1 MLRHLHIQNYALIS
15 RLDIDFEEGFSV
27 LTGETGAGKS
37 IILGALALVLGARA
51 DSKAITDGEDKCII
65 EATFDVQR
73 DNGQCTKD
81 NGQCTKDNVQCTKDN
96 GQSTKEMIIRREL
109 YANGK
114 SRSFVDDSLVTL
126 QELKGLANKLID
138 IHSQHANLLIEN
150 ADFQLEVVD
159 TIACNE
165 AQRSSYSAQYERY
178 TAAVEQLHH
187 LQALAKKSRQDADYI
202 QYRYQLLNEANLQ
215 TGELEELEN
224 EQYQLSHAE
233 EIQAALQTAIEAIQ
247 GEQGSAIEALRMCH
261 LDDAAT
267 ELQERIESTRIE
279 LQDIAEEAERKLS
292 RIEMDPQR
300 LQWVE
305 ERIASLEEL
314 LHKFNAESLDELIA
328 MRDELAEQV
337 NRMDSFEF
345 DIAQAQKAV
354 DTERAALTKAS
365 AALTKSRQ
373 AVLPQICERLIANLK
388 RLGVAHAKVE
398 MPISPT
404 EDFTPNGCDEVQM
417 LFAAN
422 LNQSLRA
429 VSEVASGG
437 EISRLMLCLK
447 ALIASTKGLP
457 TIIFDEIDTGVSG
470 DIATQMASIM
480 REMSAHRQII
490 AITHLPQIAA
500 QGEHHYKVYKA
511 DTDKRTETHISRL
524 TEDERIT
531 EIASM
536 LSGNNVS
543 EAALKT
549 AKELLSV

>member
-1 MLRHLHIQNYALIS
+1 MLKHLHIQNYALIS
-15 RLDIDFEEGFSV
+15 HLDIDFEGGFSV

-65 EATFDVQR
+65 EAEFDE
-73 DNGQCTKD
+73 G
-81 NGQCTKDNVQCTKDN
+81 
-96 GQSTKEMIIRREL
+96 IIRREL

-114 SRSFVDDSLVTL
+114 SRSFVDDSVVTL
-126 QELKGLANKLID
+126 QELKALATRLID

-150 ADFQLEVVD
+150 ADFQLD
-159 TIACNE
+159 ILDAISNNE
-165 AQRSSYSAQYERY
+165 PILTTYTAQYERY
-178 TAAVEQLHH
+178 TEAVENLHR

-202 QYRYQLLNEANLQ
+202 QYRYQMLNDADLQ
-215 TGELEELEN
+215 AGELEELEQ
-224 EQYQLSHAE
+224 EQYRLSHAE
-233 EIQAALQTAIEAIQ
+233 EIQSALQTAVEALS
-247 GEQGSAIEALRMCH
+247 GEQGSAIEALRACR
-261 LDDAAT
+261 LEDAAP
-267 ELQERIESTRIE
+267 ELQERIESARIE
-279 LQDIAEEAERKLS
+279 LRDIAQEAEHALN

-300 LQWVE
+300 LEWVE
-305 ERIASLEEL
+305 ERIGTLDEL
-314 LHKFNAESLDELIA
+314 MHKFSAENIEELIA

-337 NRMDSFEF
+337 NRLDSFDF
-345 DIAQAQKAV
+345 DIEQAQKTV
-354 DTERAALTKAS
+354 EQETKALTAAA
-365 AALTKSRQ
+365 AALTKSRK
-373 AVLPQICERLIANLK
+373 AVVPQICTTLVNGLT

-398 MPISPT
+398 IPVTPT
-404 EDFTPNGCDEVQM
+404 PEFTPRGCDEVQL

-422 LNQSLRA
+422 LNQSLRN

-437 EISRLMLCLK
+437 EISRLMLCVK

-480 REMSAHRQII
+480 REMAEHRQII

-524 TEDERIT
+524 NEDERIT
-531 EIASM
+531 EIATM
-536 LSGNNVS
+536 LSGNKPS
-543 EAALKT
+543 QEAIAN
-549 AKELLSV
+549 AKQLLNRTS

>member
-81 NGQCTKDNVQCTKDN
+81 DVQCTKDDVQCTKDNVQ
-96 GQSTKEMIIRREL
+96 GTKEIIIRREL
-109 YANGK
+109 YA
-114 SRSFVDDSLVTL
+114 
-126 QELKGLANKLID
+126 LANKLID

-165 AQRSSYSAQYERY
+165 AQRSAYSAQYERY

-292 RIEMDPQR
+292 HIEMDPQR

-365 AALTKSRQ
+365 AVLTKRTRRSARESRD
-373 AVLPQICERLIANLK
+373 ADKPNGGLHAERLRRGADALCGEPQPESACRK
-388 RLGVAHAKVE
+388 RSGV
-398 MPISPT
+398 
-404 EDFTPNGCDEVQM
+404 
-417 LFAAN
+417 
-422 LNQSLRA
+422 R
-429 VSEVASGG
+429 
-437 EISRLMLCLK
+437 R
-447 ALIASTKGLP
+447 
-457 TIIFDEIDTGVSG
+457 
-470 DIATQMASIM
+470 
-480 REMSAHRQII
+480 
-490 AITHLPQIAA
+490 
-500 QGEHHYKVYKA
+500 
-511 DTDKRTETHISRL
+511 
-524 TEDERIT
+524 
-531 EIASM
+531 
-536 LSGNNVS
+536 
-543 EAALKT
+543 
-549 AKELLSV
+549 